1 MLAAYWRQEVISK
14 AQRELLCVMKSI
26 CASKKKWLC
35 KWTLVIDQEKY
46 LEEKMLEIKLL
57 EESWCKGTILDDIWA
72 EQLVSY

>member
-1 MLAAYWRQEVISK
+1 
-14 AQRELLCVMKSI
+14 MKSI